1 MMSSKAKPSSV
12 NSLTVLK
19 LSQSEFSEE
28 PLDLADPPPNWLQ
41 DGSVGALSVYN
52 SQDSKH
58 PSRYTPVVHV
68 CVCVCVCV
76 HVCVCVYVCSS
87 PVIHSWNYVC
97 IFVYVSPDSYPL
109 KVCKGTH
116 GSRMHTIKAYK

>member
-1 MMSSKAKPSSV
+1 MSSKAKPSSV

-28 PLDLADPPPNWLQ
+28 EPLDLGHPPPNWLQ

-52 SQDSKH
+52 NQDSKH
-58 PSRYTPVVHV
+58 PSRYICMCV

-76 HVCVCVYVCSS
+76 RVRVRVRVHVRVRTRVRVCEE
-87 PVIHSWNYVC
+87 
-97 IFVYVSPDSYPL
+97 L
-109 KVCKGTH
+109 
-116 GSRMHTIKAYK
+116 